1 MKYYTIFQKKY
12 HNWISQPHRHIVA
25 VLEDLSS
32 LRPSLDHIL
41 ELLPRLQC
49 RYYSISSSPKV
60 TLLLRYILSI
70 CFLLCRIEKGKEP
83 LVKSNRRDKFP
94 FVEKYNMKSPNF
106 WCKNIRYSYYVS
118 ILNQF
123 FQANVHLSCNI
134 TIDIPVLQLQV
145 VFPTHFCNVFLVRY
159 LKIPSLFHHTEVL
172 ST

>member
-1 MKYYTIFQKKY
+1 MKYYIIFQKKY

-60 TLLLRYILSI
+60 TLLLRKIISI
-70 CFLLCRIEKGKEP
+70 YFLLCTIGNGKESI
-83 LVKSNRRDKFP
+83 VKSKGRDKFP
-94 FVEKYNMKSPNF
+94 LVEKYNMNSPNF
-106 WCKNIRYSYYVS
+106 WCKNIRYLYIS

-123 FQANVHLSCNI
+123 FQANVPLSCNI
-134 TIDIPVLQLQV
+134 TIDAPVLQLQV
-145 VFPTHFCNVFLVRY
+145 VFPTHLCNVFLVRY
-159 LKIPSLFHHTEVL
+159 LKNLSLFHHTEML
-172 ST
+172 SK